1 MANMSGT
8 FGKGFGKSNRNRGG
22 NNDSFEVDSRGSD
35 LDQTNNADLAY
46 MLNHPAPKGKNS
58 SPKGKL

>member
-8 FGKGFGKSNRNRGG
+8 FGKGFGKSMKKRGA
-22 NNDSFEVDSRGSD
+22 NDSFEVDSRGSD

-46 MLNHPAPKGKNS
+46 MLNHPP
-58 SPKGKL
+58 

>member
-8 FGKGFGKSNRNRGG
+8 FGKGFGKGANKKGG
-22 NNDSFEVDSRGSD
+22 NDSFEVDSRGSD

-46 MLNHPAPKGKNS
+46 MLNHPP
-58 SPKGKL
+58 